1 MTEKM
6 GGGAVTAA
14 SFDYI
19 MLGLKAPYYYQNKN
33 RDQFLFLKNYYI
45 LREN

>member
-1 MTEKM
+1 MDDWENG

-19 MLGLKAPYYYQNKN
+19 MLGLKAPYYY
-33 RDQFLFLKNYYI
+33 
-45 LREN
+45 